1 MIPNFIWQTH
11 EAEYDDLEPFQ
22 LKVTNTWR
30 NLNPGWNYMYVSKT
44 ARGIYLEEFNDF
56 LINCYTDLSGINQAD
71 LFKMLIVHKFGG
83 FYADM
88 DSVCTMPLDEVV
100 ANLTDDKELVCSSVG
115 WQTTEN
121 NINCSNFG
129 GIPNGQNL
137 TKIIEKSVID
147 YKEILDKKEVE
158 LKNLVPGQP
167 TWTAFSDTNVNNQDT
182 ILFHNDYFMHSENFK
197 VEFQE
202 DYPVHHNNET
212 ITYTEFLELKNL
224 TM

>member
-1 MIPNFIWQTH
+1 MIPKFIWQTH

-44 ARGIYLEEFNDF
+44 ARGIYLEEFDDF

-100 ANLTDDKELVCSSVG
+100 ANLTDEKELICSSVA
-115 WQTTEN
+115 WQTTGN

-137 TKIIEKSVID
+137 TKIIEKSIVD
-147 YKEILDKKEVE
+147 YKEILDKKQVN
-158 LKNLVPGQP
+158 LKDLVPGQP

-202 DYPVHHNNET
+202 DYPVHHNNTT
-212 ITYTEFLELKNL
+212 IPYTEFLELKNL